1 MVLARSYHNT
11 AIRLYLDLDAVRM
24 NELVGGGLINQRT
37 IILQSD
43 ADVLPGGIPG
53 DSLQGQ
59 VGPSQWN

>member
-1 MVLARSYHNT
+1 
-11 AIRLYLDLDAVRM
+11 M